1 MLTTFDQKLAEWFQ
15 NELTI
20 NDWPVGNLLLVVI
33 AILLSVLLCGA
44 IGIEREWRGRS
55 AGLRTH
61 MLVGVGSCVIM
72 IISIYG
78 FPYIKIGEEYLNRD
92 VARLA
97 AQVVTG
103 VGFLG
108 AGAIIHKNDSIKGL
122 TTAGTIW
129 IVMAIGIAC
138 GSFNFIIAILTT
150 LVVILVLIIFR
161 KVEAK
166 MNKRKIIFSITAP
179 ADMPVLEKI
188 LTVST
193 QYACTSSTL
202 SNDLITH
209 DGANMIRLVIQVVFE
224 KEDVD
229 FSEFVAALT
238 KETGAVDIHT
248 LNNHR

>member
-1 MLTTFDQKLAEWFQ
+1 
-15 NELTI
+15 
-20 NDWPVGNLLLVVI
+20 
-33 AILLSVLLCGA
+33 
-44 IGIEREWRGRS
+44 
-55 AGLRTH
+55 
-61 MLVGVGSCVIM
+61 
-72 IISIYG
+72 
-78 FPYIKIGEEYLNRD
+78 
-92 VARLA
+92 
-97 AQVVTG
+97 
-103 VGFLG
+103 
-108 AGAIIHKNDSIKGL
+108 
-122 TTAGTIW
+122 
-129 IVMAIGIAC
+129 MAIGIAC

-179 ADMPVLEKI
+179 ADKPVLEKI